1 MATVARSR
9 TIAVPA
15 RRVWELI
22 ADPNNL
28 PRWWPETVRVED
40 VRGSVGSERCRFT
53 QVLQTRSG
61 KPVRADYRCT
71 AARRG
76 ELVVWEQEI
85 EGTPFEGFLR
95 RAELE
100 LRLRDAEDEAAT
112 LVTAEGRRRLR
123 GLSRLGA
130 PLMRRATGR
139 TLAGALDGIE
149 RALLPPR
156 REDEAG

>member
-1 MATVARSR
+1 MPTVARSR
-9 TIAVPA
+9 SIPVPA
-15 RRVWELI
+15 RRVWDLI

-40 VRGSVGSERCRFT
+40 VRGRAGSERCRFT
-53 QVLQTRSG
+53 QVLRTKSG

-71 AARRG
+71 AARSG
-76 ELVVWEQEI
+76 ELLVWEQEL

-100 LRLRDAEDEAAT
+100 LRLADEDVVT
-112 LVTAEGRRRLR
+112 VVTAEGRRRLR

-139 TLAGALDGIE
+139 TLNDALDGIE
-149 RALLPPR
+149 RALLPDDAQGSR
-156 REDEAG
+156 